1 MLTALLSWIVVIV
14 GTVFAAIWT
23 TGTDD
28 FGDDEVARIM
38 KSNIQEY
45 ALDSDDAAVSGEIDG
60 EEYEKLLYDD
70 DAESI
75 DK

>member
-1 MLTALLSWIVVIV
+1 MIV
-14 GTVFAAIWT
+14 GTVFAAAWT
-23 TGTDD
+23 IDSDD

-45 ALDSDDAAVSGEIDG
+45 VLDSDDAAVSGEIDG
-60 EEYEKLLYDD
+60 DEYEKLLYDD
-70 DAESI
+70 NAESI

>member
-1 MLTALLSWIVVIV
+1 
-14 GTVFAAIWT
+14 
-23 TGTDD
+23 
-28 FGDDEVARIM
+28 M

-45 ALDSDDAAVSGEIDG
+45 ALDSDDAAVSTEIGG